1 MKDRR
6 KKSDAADYGGACD
19 LYGSGGF
26 PWERTC
32 IHITTGRK
40 TFADPVFD
48 RIDNGIYRICKIDRQ
63 GMNWKQYAV
72 SLLTTN
78 AVMIFAGYLILR
90 LQEVCFKSQW
100 DRSHH
105 GTDSCL

>member
-1 MKDRR
+1 MV
-6 KKSDAADYGGACD
+6 ALVIYMVLVIPMGTY
-19 LYGSGGF
+19 LH
-26 PWERTC
+26 
-32 IHITTGRK
+32 HITTGRK

-72 SLLTTN
+72 FDPASSGKF
-78 AVMIFAGYLILR
+78 V
-90 LQEVCFKSQW
+90 FKSQW
-100 DRSHH
+100 DRSH